1 MCKVLWASCFV
12 DKIKREGKDNSKEKT
27 WNDLIPDSDLDLELM

>member
-12 DKIKREGKDNSKEKT
+12 DKINRKGKDNLREKT
-27 WNDLIPDSDLDLELM
+27 WNDLIPNNALDLELM